1 MNHAVRIK
9 NTSGGMTVYLNADL
23 EFEELLKEINR
34 KFSESAK
41 FFGNVQTVLSLE
53 GRELTD
59 EEEARIVDIITEATD
74 LDIVYLWGKN
84 EEAVLEE
91 VPETT
96 VDNAVTEEPE
106 ITKEERVIF
115 YKRTIEAGEILR
127 ADKDMVIFGN
137 VLPGAVLIC
146 TNSIYV
152 FGGLYGE
159 AYAGVD
165 NGNDYVVAAMDFMPE
180 KVGIGRLEYQT
191 KKVSKWKK
199 KSNFESQIAY
209 VRDKKIITEQITK
222 ELLNSL
228 V

>member
-1 MNHAVRIK
+1 MKNAVRIK
-9 NTSGGMTVYLNADL
+9 NTSGVMTVYLDAEL
-23 EFEELLKEINR
+23 EFEALLSEIGR
-34 KFSESAK
+34 KFGESAK

-53 GRELTD
+53 GRELST
-59 EEEARIVDIITEATD
+59 EEEARIVDIISEETQ
-74 LDIVYLWGKN
+74 LDIVYLLEK
-84 EEAVLEE
+84 EKLPEPTEVEEE
-91 VPETT
+91 VSEI
-96 VDNAVTEEPE
+96 VEEE
-106 ITKEERVIF
+106 IPKEERVVF
-115 YKRTIEAGEILR
+115 YKRSIEAGEIIK

-137 VLPGAVLIC
+137 VSSGSVLIS

-180 KVGIGRLEYQT
+180 KVGIGRLEYQG
-191 KKVSKWKK
+191 KKASKWKK
-199 KSNFESQIAY
+199 KNNFEPQIAY

-228 V
+228 F

>member
-1 MNHAVRIK
+1 MKNMVRIK
-9 NTSGGMTVYLNADL
+9 NTSGGMTVYLDAEL
-23 EFEELLKEINR
+23 EFEELLSEIGR
-34 KFSESAK
+34 KFGESAK

-53 GRELTD
+53 GRELSS
-59 EEEARIVDIITEATD
+59 EEEARIVDIITEETQ
-74 LDIVYLWGKN
+74 LDIVYLLEKEKLPEPAEV
-84 EEAVLEE
+84 EEEE
-91 VPETT
+91 VSE
-96 VDNAVTEEPE
+96 VVEEE
-106 ITKEERVIF
+106 IPKEERVVF
-115 YKRTIEAGEILR
+115 YKRSIEAGEIIKT
-127 ADKDMVIFGN
+127 DKDMVIFGN
-137 VLPGAVLIC
+137 VSSGSVLIS

-180 KVGIGRLEYQT
+180 KVGIGRLEYQG

-199 KSNFESQIAY
+199 KNNFEPQIAY

-228 V
+228 F